1 MKYTGKAQNQ
11 VTGQEWTTRA
21 YDSYEAAHK
30 AAEKLAGRHIPAGNV
45 YIYVEEEC
53 SHRQGTGAAT
63 EEDMERYKPGDECG
77 ACGCTL
83 GTDGYWYVERN
94 QAPGYPEF

>member
-30 AAEKLAGRHIPAGNV
+30 AAEKLAGRHIPAGNAF
-45 YIYVEEEC
+45 IYVVDD
-53 SHRQGTGAAT
+53 HGRTGACTGFLCPHPAGNAFIYVV
-63 EEDMERYKPGDECG
+63 DDSGER
-77 ACGCTL
+77 
-83 GTDGYWYVERN
+83 V
-94 QAPGYPEF
+94 